1 MLKAFKNYMSQR
13 TIAAKV
19 RNKFMNTASSFDLF
33 KSIRENAE
41 IKRQEENRLHEVFYF
56 HKVDDPYSH
65 LTIQCIEKLKSSYEI
80 SVKSILVGEESSE
93 AVHETSLYSN
103 YCLEDVK
110 RIAPFYDIG
119 FPAKSYPSKE
129 MIYKANSIL
138 SEVNENRFSEIAIKV
153 SFALWSDDLETID
166 NLCLEFPASKAKVAN
181 KILLG
186 NKLRDDKGY
195 YFGSAFYYEKELYW
209 GVDRLGY
216 LEERLTE
223 LGLKKSLDVKP
234 ICSLRLKTSEILN
247 SSKKVN
253 LTYFPSLNSPYT
265 HISTKRVQELAN
277 NPSVNL
283 LTKPVLPMLMRGM
296 TIPTYKGKYIISD
309 AAREGRKYN
318 HEIKSIYS
326 PIGSPARKAY
336 SLFPSIDKA
345 GKGFEYITELL
356 NASFQDGINIGDDD
370 FLQNLVCKLG
380 LEWDEIKKTFKSNSW
395 KKDLDSN
402 LQEMYEGN
410 CWGVPSLKITNEDGS
425 DPFYAW
431 GQDRMWLIKEEI
443 NKRLS

>member
-19 RNKFMNTASSFDLF
+19 RNKFMNTASSYDLF

-80 SVKSILVGEESSE
+80 SVKSILVGEENSE
-93 AVHETSLYSN
+93 AVHESSLYSN

-110 RIAPFYDIG
+110 RIAPFYDIA

-209 GVDRLGY
+209 GVDRLPY

-223 LGLKKSLDVKP
+223 
-234 ICSLRLKTSEILN
+234 
-247 SSKKVN
+247 
-253 LTYFPSLNSPYT
+253 
-265 HISTKRVQELAN
+265 
-277 NPSVNL
+277 
-283 LTKPVLPMLMRGM
+283 
-296 TIPTYKGKYIISD
+296 
-309 AAREGRKYN
+309 
-318 HEIKSIYS
+318 
-326 PIGSPARKAY
+326 
-336 SLFPSIDKA
+336 
-345 GKGFEYITELL
+345 
-356 NASFQDGINIGDDD
+356 
-370 FLQNLVCKLG
+370 
-380 LEWDEIKKTFKSNSW
+380 
-395 KKDLDSN
+395 
-402 LQEMYEGN
+402 
-410 CWGVPSLKITNEDGS
+410 
-425 DPFYAW
+425 
-431 GQDRMWLIKEEI
+431 
-443 NKRLS
+443 